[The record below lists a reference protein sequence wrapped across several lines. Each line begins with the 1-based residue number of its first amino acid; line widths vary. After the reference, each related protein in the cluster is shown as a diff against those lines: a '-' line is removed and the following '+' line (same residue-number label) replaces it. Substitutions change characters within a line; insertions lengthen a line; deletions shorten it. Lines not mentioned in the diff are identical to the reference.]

1 MDNSVTGVTQ
11 EAKKIL
17 EGEVDPRG
25 SGRRVGIL
33 ALQGGVAEH
42 SRMVTAVGAMPVPV
56 RRVEQLDD
64 VDAIILPGGESST
77 IDRLLRIF
85 ELAEPLAARIRGG
98 LPTLG
103 TCAGMVLLAA
113 RVADP
118 APGQQSLSILDITV
132 HRNAFGSQVASEQAA
147 VETTDGPVR
156 AAFIRAP
163 IVTEIGPGVD
173 ILARH
178 RGEIVAVRSAAVTA
192 ISFHPELVG
201 DPTFHRWLVAASN
214 DSTASAVSSLKA
226 GALPPQPA
234 AAG

>member
-11 EAKKIL
+11 DAKKTL
-17 EGEVDPRG
+17 EGEVDPRR

-42 SRMVTAVGAMPVPV
+42 SRMVTAVGAVPV
-56 RRVEQLDD
+56 LVRRAEHLDD
-64 VDAIILPGGESST
+64 IDAVILPGGESST

-118 APGQQSLSILDITV
+118 APGQQSLGILDITV
-132 HRNAFGSQVASEQAA
+132 QRNAFGSQVASEQAT

-156 AAFIRAP
+156 AAFIRSP
-163 IVTEIGPGVD
+163 IVSAVGAGVD
-173 ILARH
+173 VLARH
-178 RGEIVAVRSAAVTA
+178 RSEIVAVRSGAVTA

-201 DPTFHRWLVAASN
+201 DPTYHRLLVAAATPRP
-214 DSTASAVSSLKA
+214 DRRPVRQPPESAVA
-226 GALPPQPA
+226 G
-234 AAG
+234 